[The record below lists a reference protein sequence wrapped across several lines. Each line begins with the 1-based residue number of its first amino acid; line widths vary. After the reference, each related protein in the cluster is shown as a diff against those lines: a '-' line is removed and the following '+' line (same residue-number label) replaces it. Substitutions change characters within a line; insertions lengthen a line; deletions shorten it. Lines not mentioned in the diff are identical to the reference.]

1 MAEGDKTR
9 TRGPGG
15 TTQTT
20 TPASKEG
27 PSAGDLDLEALQMK
41 ARSMLPVA
49 VLDGKQSMLIQT
61 IQSLFIMENGC
72 IQPPQGGPEI
82 KYLCRKECLGRKA

>member
-27 PSAGDLDLEALQMK
+27 PSARDLDLEALQMK

-49 VLDGKQSMLIQT
+49 VLDGRQSMLIQT

-82 KYLCRKECLGRKA
+82 KYLL